1 MFTNL
6 QFFPEAASAQA
17 GQVDAVFF
25 FMVAVTAFFS
35 VLIASLVVIFAIKY
49 RRRYD
54 DEVGSP

>member
-25 FMVAVTAFFS
+25 FMFS
-35 VLIASLVVIFAIKY
+35 ITMTDFLTRGWIAGSL
-49 RRRYD
+49 R
-54 DEVGSP
+54 